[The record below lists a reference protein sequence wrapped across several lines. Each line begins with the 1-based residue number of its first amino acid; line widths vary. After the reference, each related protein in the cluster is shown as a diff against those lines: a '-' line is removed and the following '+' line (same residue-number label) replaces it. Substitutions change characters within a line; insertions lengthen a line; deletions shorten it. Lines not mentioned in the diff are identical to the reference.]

1 MPKLSVK
8 GLFDGNKNF
17 YIYANDDVIEIDC
30 IDNTAVFEVEKNS
43 KYRISIEEIPESN
56 NHTVLKVIFF
66 ILTLPVQ
73 ALFRMFFT
81 DTEWFKNAQPFI
93 AYTEPFYV
101 DVRGNT
107 SITFSLSG
115 SKYDKLSKT
124 YSSPR
129 IQVDDKAV
137 ETRCYCNKYSIANS
151 YFQWVKGIVSA
162 LIVLCAVMGIIA
174 VSVYKAKPFG
184 AALCASVAL
193 VFVLICIITCI
204 VQYRKMKLLYK
215 NLLRKN

>member
-81 DTEWFKNAQPFI
+81 EAKWYKNAQPFT
-93 AYTEPFYV
+93 AYTEPFYL
-101 DVRGNT
+101 DGRGDT
-107 SITFSLSG
+107 SITFYLSD

-124 YSSPR
+124 YSKPR
-129 IQVDDKAV
+129 IQVSDKSV
-137 ETRCYCNKYSIANS
+137 ETRCYCNKYSIAIS
-151 YFQWVKGIVSA
+151 YFKWVKGIFSV
-162 LIVLCAVMGIIA
+162 LLVLCAVMGIIA
-174 VSVYKAKPFG
+174 VSAYKAEPFG
-184 AALCASVAL
+184 AALCVSVAL
-193 VFVLICIITCI
+193 VFLLICIITCI

-215 NLLRKN
+215 NLLCKK